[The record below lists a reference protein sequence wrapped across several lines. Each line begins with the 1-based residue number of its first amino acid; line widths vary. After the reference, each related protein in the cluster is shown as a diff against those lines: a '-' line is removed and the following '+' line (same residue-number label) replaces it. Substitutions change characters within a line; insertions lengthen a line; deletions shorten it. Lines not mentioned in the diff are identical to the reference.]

1 MEYPNWFEGTG
12 ALQNF
17 ERHLLPLKDKPIK
30 CLQIGAFTGDASKW
44 LLDEVLTHPD
54 SHLVDVDTWEGSKEE
69 AHSDLDFDD
78 VYEVYRRKVSKY
90 RNVTF
95 IRSTS
100 DEFFRNN
107 TDKFDFIYIDG
118 DHRAFGVMKDLIN
131 SYYALNLNGIIACDD
146 YQWSEGTGLFYE
158 PRPAVDSFFNMTRGL
173 FDVIEIGWQ
182 VWFKNTKLV

>member
-1 MEYPNWFEGTG
+1 MEYPNWFKQTN
-12 ALQNF
+12 ASQNF

-54 SHLVDVDTWEGSKEE
+54 SCLVDVDTWQGSEEKIHKEF
-69 AHSDLDFDD
+69 DFND
-78 VYEVYRRKVSKY
+78 VYKIYQTKVSKY
-90 RNVTF
+90 KNV
-95 IRSTS
+95 ISICSTS
-100 DEFFRNN
+100 DEFFKNN
-107 TDKFDFIYIDG
+107 KNKFDFVYIDG
-118 DHRAFGVMKDLIN
+118 DHRTFSVMKDLIN

-158 PRPAVDSFFNMTRGL
+158 PRIAVDAFFNMTRGL

-182 VWFKNTKLV
+182 VWFKNTSLV